1 MQVLNVYA
9 VDECEESVCVPNIVN
24 HIEAYI
30 SQVLV
35 GTDDSSSEDE
45 DEDEDE
51 DQAGSDGLA
60 YDSEEL
66 EQFEAQRNVHP
77 RENLN
82 EYKEIYKGISFK
94 DIPEARKSMNLYSL
108 VNQKKL
114 KLLKSDK
121 IRVRYKCV
129 VGYPFKCLISIEKGN
144 EGCRVKTLN
153 PIHDCNPAFDNSRVE
168 YNTIA
173 YYFKKKLQDNP
184 KYKVKAM
191 RADLKNSFQLNA
203 SKSKVKRAKR
213 MIFEKLEGSF
223 TDDYNKLEAYA
234 NALRDSNLGS
244 DVVINL
250 SKEVLLQGK
259 RKFLRMYIYFH
270 ALKMGYKESLRPFIG
285 VDGTFLKGK
294 AKGQLLVAV
303 RQDNMNHFYPLA
315 WAVVDRETKRSWTWF
330 LELLH
335 NSLDLN
341 MGNGVIFMLDMQK
354 GLMEAI
360 KTYFLKQNIED
371 FKDQL
376 SKLGQLKEATV
387 TDLLKYPPQSWCRAY
402 FDTVCKNQG
411 VDNNFT
417 ESFNSW
423 ILEARYKPIIKMLE
437 DIRLK
442 VMNQLRKHEDE
453 VRTWKTKYSPQSMKL
468 YTDYLKIAHS
478 IEVDFNGDD
487 GFEIVEG
494 EDPLKEMHWWYS
506 KEAFLLT
513 YKHKLQLVPAEK
525 FWKLDPSQAME
536 PPELV
541 KQAGRPK
548 VKRDRQK
555 DEAIKRQGE

>member
-1 MQVLNVYA
+1 MSMKN
-9 VDECEESVCVPNIVN
+9 CVPNIVN
-24 HIEAYI
+24 HTEAYI

-45 DEDEDE
+45 AE

-66 EQFEAQRNVHP
+66 EQFEAQRKKYP
-77 RENLN
+77 SENLN
-82 EYKEIYKGISFK
+82 EYKEIYKGMSFK
-94 DIPEARKSMNLYSL
+94 NIPEARKFMNLYSL

-114 KLLKSDK
+114 KLVKSDK

-129 VGYPFKCLISIEKGN
+129 LGCPFKCLISVEKGN
-144 EGCRVKTLN
+144 EGCRVKTLD
-153 PIHDCNPAFDNSRVE
+153 PTHDCNPTFDNSRVE
-168 YNTIA
+168 YSTIA

-184 KYKVKAM
+184 KYKVKEM
-191 RADLKNSFQLNA
+191 RADLKNLFQLNA
-203 SKSKVKRAKR
+203 SKSKVKRAKG
-213 MIFEKLEGSF
+213 MILEKLEGSF

-234 NALRDSNLGS
+234 NALRDSNPGS

-250 SKEVLLQGK
+250 SKESLLQGK

-270 ALKMGYKESLRPFIG
+270 ALKVGYKEGLRPFIG
-285 VDGTFLKGK
+285 LDGIFLKWK
-294 AKGQLLVAV
+294 AKRQLLVAV
-303 RQDNMNHFYPLA
+303 GQDNMNHFYPLA
-315 WAVVDRETKRSWTWF
+315 WVVVDRETKRSWTWF

-341 MGNGVIFMLDMQK
+341 MGNGVTFMSDMQK

-360 KTYFLKQNIED
+360 KTVLPEAKHRFCVRHVESNKCKEYRGLEMKKLLWWSAWATYEED
-371 FKDQL
+371 FKDQS
-376 SKLGQLKEATV
+376 SKLGQLKEAAV

-442 VMNQLRKHEDE
+442 VMNQLRKHENE
-453 VRTWKTKYSPQSMKL
+453 PMNVQKVTKKKQPSN
-468 YTDYLKIAHS
+468 
-478 IEVDFNGDD
+478 EN
-487 GFEIVEG
+487 EG
-494 EDPLKEMHWWYS
+494 RHLG
-506 KEAFLLT
+506 LR
-513 YKHKLQLVPAEK
+513 
-525 FWKLDPSQAME
+525 SQ
-536 PPELV
+536 
-541 KQAGRPK
+541 PK
-548 VKRDRQK
+548 NK
-555 DEAIKRQGE
+555 GL